1 LNRHGGKTRG
11 FISFNHQGQ
20 MQPEQL
26 RATVAELER
35 QLSESASLD
44 DQSRQALEQ
53 ALRDIRST
61 LAEQTPLEQ
70 ERHTLIGR
78 LRFAVERFEGTHP
91 TLTGTLTRL
100 IDGLV
105 EMGI

>member
-1 LNRHGGKTRG
+1 
-11 FISFNHQGQ
+11 

-26 RATVAELER
+26 RATLAELER

-44 DQSRQALEQ
+44 DPSRQALEQ
-53 ALRDIRST
+53 ALRDIRAT
-61 LAEQTPLEQ
+61 LAEQTVQQ
-70 ERHTLIGR
+70 ERQTLIGR
-78 LRFAVERFEGTHP
+78 LRLAVERFEGTHP

>member
-1 LNRHGGKTRG
+1 
-11 FISFNHQGQ
+11 

-26 RATVAELER
+26 RATLAELER
-35 QLSESASLD
+35 QLGESASLD

-53 ALRDIRST
+53 ALRDIRAT
-61 LAEQTPLEQ
+61 LAEQTVQQ
-70 ERHTLIGR
+70 ERQTLIGR
-78 LRFAVERFEGTHP
+78 LRLAVERFEGTHP